1 MVAELTPKH
10 TLTHTY
16 KHTYTRNVSHSLT
29 LSLARTA
36 TQQRHG
42 VSRRWCCLRERALS
56 LSPSLSLSPPPAPP
70 IHPPSISGKSME
82 SIEAMVVELDPTFQ
96 VDEMLLNPHPFN
108 LSITEGGGDEVSLF
122 LLVCAFSV
130 WIHSCLHVCVCVCVC
145 L

>member
-1 MVAELTPKH
+1 MESIEAMVAELTPKH

-16 KHTYTRNVSHSLT
+16 KHTYTRNVSHSL
-29 LSLARTA
+29 SRSRAQPHSNAMECRGDGAACARA
-36 TQQRHG
+36 RSFSH
-42 VSRRWCCLRERALS
+42 LH
-56 LSPSLSLSPPPAPP
+56 SLSPPPAPP

-122 LLVCAFSV
+122 LLVCAF
-130 WIHSCLHVCVCVCVC
+130 
-145 L
+145 